1 MQRHLD
7 IFVRK
12 ALHYCMT
19 VVKSRPSQRLPQSG
33 PSDDPAV
40 KLPTAETKY
49 QQLDE
54 VDQRIVDF
62 LRQDGRMP
70 YREIARQLE
79 VSESMVRKR
88 VNRLLDSG
96 WMRILAISNPLQL
109 GVPILATTYASIHP
123 KQLEPLTQALVA
135 REEVRYVATGVG
147 SHNLVVESIHASNAE
162 VHAFIQQEFSREG
175 VQSSETVLVVD
186 IKKSIWDW
194 KIRLVPER
202 KPS

>member
-1 MQRHLD
+1 M
-7 IFVRK
+7 VRK
-12 ALHYCMT
+12 ALNWHMIMN
-19 VVKSRPSQRLPQSG
+19 KSRPAPGLAEGLVRN
-33 PSDDPAV
+33 
-40 KLPTAETKY
+40 LPTTETKY

-70 YREIARQLE
+70 YREIARQLK

-88 VNRLLDSG
+88 VNRLLESG

-123 KQLEPLTQALVA
+123 KQLESITQALVA
-135 REEVRYVATGVG
+135 REEVRYVAIGVG
-147 SHNLVVESIHASNAE
+147 NHNIVVESIHTSNAE
-162 VHAFIQQEFSREG
+162 VHAFVQQEFSREG

-186 IKKSIWDW
+186 IKKSVWDW
-194 KIRLVPER
+194 KIRFVPER
-202 KPS
+202 KRL